1 MASEEANLGGA
12 ASLRLPD
19 GANSYIMIANRV
31 YQKKD
36 DSDEAGQKGFLKS
49 KGPGRW

>member
-1 MASEEANLGGA
+1 MASEETNLDGA

-31 YQKKD
+31 YQKGYD
-36 DSDEAGQKGFLKS
+36 NNAAGRKSFLSRK
-49 KGPGRW
+49 